1 MCVFVKVAKKKK
13 KKKVFCVSLG
23 KMLKKLML
31 MLKYSLKLLFGN
43 GLIYVQSSAVLDM
56 MQT

>member
-1 MCVFVKVAKKKK
+1 MCVFVKVAKN

-43 GLIYVQSSAVLDM
+43 DLIYAQYNAVLDM
-56 MQT
+56 IQT

>member
-1 MCVFVKVAKKKK
+1 MCVFVKVAKKK

-43 GLIYVQSSAVLDM
+43 DLIYVQYSAVLDM
-56 MQT
+56 IQT

>member
-13 KKKVFCVSLG
+13 KICVSLG

-43 GLIYVQSSAVLDM
+43 GLIYVQYSTVLDM

>member
-1 MCVFVKVAKKKK
+1 MCVFVKVATKK
-13 KKKVFCVSLG
+13 KKKVFGVSLG

-43 GLIYVQSSAVLDM
+43 DLIYTQYSAVLDM
-56 MQT
+56 IQT

>member
-13 KKKVFCVSLG
+13 KKSFCVSLG

-31 MLKYSLKLLFGN
+31 ML
-43 GLIYVQSSAVLDM
+43 
-56 MQT
+56 